1 MLQKQSNNFARAA
14 QDNFMDEDMLQG
26 FIPNRA
32 DYFLK
37 EDAQNQVNRVDELLG
52 ALQDSDDG

>member
-1 MLQKQSNNFARAA
+1 MLQKQSNNFAGAA